1 MNMEQVLSSLKF
13 ELATDHPRCFYEE
26 LYGGY
31 VMMIKWK
38 VSGVEESDEG
48 KKSQFL
54 SMIQISISKET
65 TKEVVKREYLKNV
78 TGKLSYNSEI
88 DETYKI
94 CVSYHGGW
102 AVPYA
107 ALIGIKIASDNM
119 DHPDLKNAIKNAD
132 LDPLHHKT
140 EDIIKHTKE
149 YTESQKHEINREDLY
164 AKDHISFSK
173 TFYYVTVFQLV
184 VIVGLGLYQVF
195 SFKKFLSSNNA
206 F

>member
-1 MNMEQVLSSLKF
+1 
-13 ELATDHPRCFYEE
+13 
-26 LYGGY
+26 
-31 VMMIKWK
+31 MMIKWK

-54 SMIQISISKET
+54 SLIQISISKET
-65 TKEVVKREYLKNV
+65 SKEVVKREYLKNM
-78 TGKLSYNSEI
+78 TGKISYNSEA

-102 AVPYA
+102 AVPYP

-119 DHPDLKNAIKNAD
+119 DHPDLKNAIKNED
-132 LDPLHHKT
+132 IDPLHKKT
-140 EDIIKHTKE
+140 EEIIKNSRE
-149 YTESQKHEINREDLY
+149 YIELQKHEISKEDSY
-164 AKDHISFSK
+164 AMDHMSFSR
-173 TFYYVTVFQLV
+173 TFYYITVFQLV

-195 SFKKFLSSNNA
+195 SFKKFLASNNA